1 MPKVPDDISSD
12 LVRGAIKKKWRKR
25 KRIGYAVRLRR
36 YFFAGLLVVTPLV
49 LTIWIVVWLVNL
61 IDGNTRQFLGNML
74 ERAGLEYHIHM
85 FGKNYEVFPIG
96 FGLVL
101 VFVVVCFV
109 GMIASNY
116 VGKRMFL
123 MMDGVIRRVPGVS
136 WIYNAIQ
143 QVSHAFLN
151 RNKDLFR
158 GVIYVEY
165 PRRGIYSIGFVTNH
179 SVPGLRTEKNEE
191 FRTVFMPTTPNP
203 TSGFLLLIPESDC
216 ISCPMT
222 VEESMKMIISGGV
235 VIPESISAQE
245 TKLPLFDEVK
255 TVAS

>member
-1 MPKVPDDISSD
+1 MPKTPEEIASD
-12 LVRGAIKKKWRKR
+12 LVEGAIKKKRRK
-25 KRIGYAVRLRR
+25 KRAIGHIARLRR

-61 IDGNTRQFLGNML
+61 IDGNTRQFLGNVL
-74 ERAGLEYHIHM
+74 ERAGLKYHLTV
-85 FGKNYEVFPIG
+85 FGHEYEVFPIG

-101 VFVVVCFV
+101 VFVLICFV

-116 VGKRMFL
+116 VGKRVFH
-123 MMDGVIRRVPGVS
+123 MMDRVIRRVPGVS
-136 WIYNAIQ
+136 WIYNATQ

-158 GVIYVEY
+158 EVVYVEY

-179 SVPGLRTEKNEE
+179 SVPGVKTERNEDL
-191 FRTVFMPTTPNP
+191 RTVFIPTTPNP
-203 TSGFLLLIPESDC
+203 TSGYLLLIPESDC
-216 ISCPMT
+216 VPCPMT

-235 VIPESISAQE
+235 VIPESL
-245 TKLPLFDEVK
+245 TLHKTTLPLIDEVK
-255 TVAS
+255 PVAG